1 MAARFWPALLVR
13 RAGIFVRHLPR
24 LELARVFLDEI
35 HRELD
40 GIGENQVTC
49 IDPGLSV
56 TLVEGLWQ
64 GYGSLSQFE

>member
-1 MAARFWPALLVR
+1 
-13 RAGIFVRHLPR
+13 
-24 LELARVFLDEI
+24 VFLDEI